1 MDPKV
6 TGSTPVGHPT
16 QPLTAGPGPGV
27 SLTGTSNVMGM
38 GEFAH
43 FRDPDGNLIGL
54 WRDASEG

>member
-1 MDPKV
+1 
-6 TGSTPVGHPT
+6 
-16 QPLTAGPGPGV
+16 
-27 SLTGTSNVMGM
+27 MGM

>member
-1 MDPKV
+1 
-6 TGSTPVGHPT
+6 
-16 QPLTAGPGPGV
+16 LTAGPGPGV